1 MKNDFSGVYTWLG
14 VMFVSLGLA
23 YWASVPQNN
32 QTGKSP
38 TQNID
43 PNSIG
48 NVELSLGGV
57 TTVADKDVKDDRRWW
72 IKTDVKP
79 SPGLASGNLP
89 ESSSKFLASEKFAD
103 YLVLL
108 GKLPAQREIGLI
120 PEGSLSD
127 FGFSN
132 ANNWLRIKS
141 NKGELMGAFQIGK
154 QPYGARSFYV
164 MRNADRKIFLIGAD
178 LIDDLLKPEAR
189 FFERDISRISLQSAK
204 KVRIVMSGNVKV
216 FSKMAN
222 DNLGTSQWADESMQG
237 QVLPAVGLWLEKFFE
252 VRAAAYADDELMGKL
267 SRLSPAVELSITDD
281 KGRGEKFE
289 IRSINL
295 TGQTEF
301 YVTSDFLSWQ
311 VKVATARAENL
322 VRDLSP
328 ILRN

>member
-1 MKNDFSGVYTWLG
+1 MKTDFSGVYTWLG

-48 NVELSLGGV
+48 NVELSLNGI
-57 TTVADKDVKDDRRWW
+57 TTVAEKDVKNDRRWW

-79 SPGLASGNLP
+79 SGERTGGNVP
-89 ESSSKFLASEKFAD
+89 ESSSKFLASEKFTD
-103 YLVLL
+103 YLTLL

-120 PEGSLSD
+120 PEGSLAD
-127 FGFSN
+127 FGFLNTS
-132 ANNWLRIKS
+132 NWLRIKN
-141 NKGELMGAFQIGK
+141 NKGELIGGFQIGK

-189 FFERDISRISLQSAK
+189 FFERNISRISMQNAK
-204 KVRIVMSGNVKV
+204 KIRIVMARNVKE
-216 FSKMAN
+216 FLRMAQ
-222 DNLGTSQWADESMQG
+222 DNRGVSQWADESAQG
-237 QVLPAVGLWLEKFFE
+237 QAIPAVGAWLEKFFE

-267 SRLSPAVELSITDD
+267 SRLSPAVELLITDD

-328 ILRN
+328 ILQN